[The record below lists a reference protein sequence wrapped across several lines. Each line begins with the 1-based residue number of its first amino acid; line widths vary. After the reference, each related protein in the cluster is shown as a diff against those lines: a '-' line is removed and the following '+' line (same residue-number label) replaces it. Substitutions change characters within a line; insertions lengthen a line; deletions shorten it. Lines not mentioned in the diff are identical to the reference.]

1 MYLYYDSN
9 YVIANLSCQRNERHF
24 AAAWFGKTSGFE
36 VVHGLLDRIM
46 VMLKIAFITREEGL
60 KNDKIEG
67 YWIEE
72 VDGEVLYS
80 LKCGS

>member
-1 MYLYYDSN
+1 
-9 YVIANLSCQRNERHF
+9 
-24 AAAWFGKTSGFE
+24 
-36 VVHGLLDRIM
+36 M

-60 KNDKIEG
+60 KNDKIGG

>member
-1 MYLYYDSN
+1 MYLYCDSS
-9 YVIANLSCQRNERHF
+9 YVIANLPYQRNERHF

-46 VMLKIAFITREEGL
+46 VMLKSAFITREESL
-60 KNDKIEG
+60 RNDKIEG